1 MACIF
6 CEIIAGS
13 KPAHRVLET
22 DAVVAFLDARPLFK
36 GHTLVVPRAHVETL
50 ADLPQEQLEPLFR
63 QVQRVTL
70 AVERGLGADGTFVAN
85 NNKVSQSVPHLHVH
99 VIPRRK
105 GDGLKGFFWP
115 RTPYADEAEAQA
127 TAERIRTAVT

>member
-127 TAERIRTAVT
+127 TAERIRGAVT